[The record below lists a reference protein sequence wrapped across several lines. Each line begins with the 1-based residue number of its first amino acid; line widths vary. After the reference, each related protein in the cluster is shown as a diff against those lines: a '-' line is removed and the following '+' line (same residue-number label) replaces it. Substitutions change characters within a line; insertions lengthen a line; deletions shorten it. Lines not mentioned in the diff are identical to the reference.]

1 MSDYVVNFEAAAAT
15 DTAIVGAKVAQ
26 LVKTGAEGFTTPK
39 GFAVTTRAFLDFME
53 SVNAATDLSA
63 RLAAFE
69 DRASDD
75 AADLALF
82 AEQAITAQ
90 AVPENMGAEITA
102 AYEALCLAERHVDCP
117 VAVRSSATGEDAED
131 ASFAGQYE
139 SFLGV
144 SGSAQLLDYVKRGW
158 ASLFTARAL
167 QYRRDNG
174 LAYAAT
180 PMALGIMTLVN
191 ARAAG
196 VGFSVHPVKG
206 TADRMVIEATFGFGE
221 ALVQGVV
228 TPDHIEVDKQ
238 SGRILEYSTNAKTTV
253 SVLDVGAA
261 TVIEKAMPEAFVDAQ
276 VLTEAEIT
284 AIAGLL
290 VEVEKKAGFPVDIEW
305 VVPHGWQTGMPISL
319 VQMRPVTTHVAK
331 PEESGDD
338 PDEGAKPGWKASSF
352 ATRYGGKRRRRPKG
366 GSDD

>member
-1 MSDYVVNFEAAAAT
+1 VSDFVVGFEEAAAT

-26 LVKTGAEGFTTPK
+26 LVKTGAEGFTTPQ
-39 GFAVTTRAFLDFME
+39 GFAVTTKAFLEFMAAVIE
-53 SVNAATDLSA
+53 ATDLAA
-63 RLAAFE
+63 RIAAFE
-69 DRASDD
+69 AHDNDD
-75 AADLALF
+75 ADGLARF

-90 AVPENMGAEITA
+90 DVPQAMQEEISTA
-102 AYEALCLAERHVDCP
+102 YQALCLAERHVDCP

-139 SFLGV
+139 SYLGV
-144 SGSAQLLDYVKRGW
+144 SGTGQLIDYVKRGW

-167 QYRRDNG
+167 LYRRDNG

-180 PMALGIMTLVN
+180 PMALGVMTLVN

-196 VGFSVHPVKG
+196 VGFSVHPVRG

-228 TPDHIEVDKQ
+228 TPDHIEVDKE
-238 SGRILEYSTNAKTTV
+238 SARVLEYIVNAKKIV
-253 SVLDVGAA
+253 SMLDVGAA
-261 TVIEKAMPEAFVDAQ
+261 TVIEKAMPEAFVDAR
-276 VLTEAEIT
+276 VLTETEVS
-284 AIAGLL
+284 AIAALL
-290 VEVEKKAGFPVDIEW
+290 VEVEQKAGFAVDIEW
-305 VVPHGWQTGMPISL
+305 VVPHGWQPGMPVSL

-331 PEESGDD
+331 PEATKDD
-338 PDEGAKPGWKASSF
+338 GEEEGKPGWKASSF

-366 GSDD
+366 SANG